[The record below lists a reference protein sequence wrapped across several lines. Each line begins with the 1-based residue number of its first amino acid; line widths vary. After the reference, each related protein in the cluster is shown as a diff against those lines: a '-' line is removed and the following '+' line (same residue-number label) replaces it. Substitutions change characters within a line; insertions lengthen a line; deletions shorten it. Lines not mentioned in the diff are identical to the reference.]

1 MEVKMKKLFC
11 LWVPILALL
20 IGVLFLTRTATQAAT
35 TKVGCEPQNLTV
47 RTGQTFY
54 VTLIV
59 TDAQDLYAWQFNT
72 KFYNQYLEFVTML
85 PGNHLRVDDA
95 MDFQA
100 QPVLNAGSSTS
111 EARYAAAT
119 RLGKDSGVDG
129 SGQLAHILFRALKQK
144 TDGTT
149 VDMNTITLLDHNAL
163 EIQKDYVNSADCR
176 VIIRNDAPIFEQP
189 PVGELIFLPVIL
201 R

>member
-1 MEVKMKKLFC
+1 MMKSFY
-11 LWVPILALL
+11 LWVSILVLL
-20 IGVLFLTRTATQAAT
+20 IGVPFLTRSAAQAAT
-35 TKVGCEPQNLTV
+35 TRVSCEPQDLTV

-54 VTLIV
+54 VTLTV

-85 PGNHLRVDDA
+85 PGNHLRADDT
-95 MDFQA
+95 MDFPV
-100 QPVLNAGSSTS
+100 QPVLSTGSSTN

-119 RLGKDSGVDG
+119 RLRKDSGVDG

-149 VDMNTITLLDHNAL
+149 VDMNTIILLDHNAL

-176 VIIRNDAPIFEQP
+176 VTIRDDAPVYGQP
-189 PVGELIFLPVIL
+189 PVGDLIYLPVIL